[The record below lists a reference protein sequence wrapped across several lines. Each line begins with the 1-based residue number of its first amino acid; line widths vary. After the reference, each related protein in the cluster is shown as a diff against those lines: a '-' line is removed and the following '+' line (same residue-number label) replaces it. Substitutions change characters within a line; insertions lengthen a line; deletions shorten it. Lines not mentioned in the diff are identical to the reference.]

1 MRLLIRVSLLTLA
14 LFALAACNLSPMQA
28 VEALS
33 PLELETEPAV
43 IETSQ
48 SMQQT
53 NDTGQQPQ
61 STEVAVS
68 SIEQI
73 NGNLSVRLFT
83 QEESIVQQERFTLI
97 GEAPIE
103 TIISVNDEIVVV
115 GKEESF
121 SIELGLEE
129 GVNLIEVVASN
140 LIGDQV
146 AFQLIVTYEPTP

>member
-1 MRLLIRVSLLTLA
+1 MRLIIRVSLLTLA
-14 LFALAACNLSPMQA
+14 LLALAACNTFPMQA

-33 PLELETEPAV
+33 PLEVETQPAV
-43 IETSQ
+43 QETSQ
-48 SMQQT
+48 TTQQAT
-53 NDTGQQPQ
+53 KTGQQTQP
-61 STEVAVS
+61 TEVAVS

-73 NGNLSVRLFT
+73 NGNLRVRLFT